1 MRAKKMLSSGLA
13 CTLAFSMLAATGC
26 GNQSASDEGDTFSW
40 WIYSGDGAGTYY
52 DEYEENPA
60 VQWLN
65 QQYWDTENGGLGTEE
80 NGTPLKFTFQAP
92 IAGSEQDNF
101 NTMMSTGEYTDVV
114 DLSYS
119 ADTAA
124 TLVEEGQ
131 LLDITEY
138 VEKYM
143 PNYVAYLDKNP
154 E

>member
-1 MRAKKMLSSGLA
+1 M
-13 CTLAFSMLAATGC
+13 
-26 GNQSASDEGDTFSW
+26 
-40 WIYSGDGAGTYY
+40 
-52 DEYEENPA
+52 
-60 VQWLN
+60 QWLN

-124 TLVEEGQ
+124 TLVEEGSCW
-131 LLDITEY
+131 TSRN
-138 VEKYM
+138 M
-143 PNYVAYLDKNP
+143 WKNICP
-154 E
+154 TMWPIWTKIRSRRRF